1 MSDMGR
7 RKTAYPDMPPR
18 LQPRPCK
25 DGSFNY
31 YYQAGG
37 KKIALGKDLAAAKQE
52 WARLESGGG
61 KSLFPVLAKEY
72 ERKALAG
79 LSVSTQ
85 RHYSAAIE
93 NLREAFA
100 TFTPEDIQPAD
111 VQDYIDRRTK
121 KGAALFEKRVLS
133 ALFKWW
139 RARRLTSA
147 PNPCSGVTLSR
158 SDRRAAG
165 IGRRT
170 KYVTDEEFAAVYAK
184 ADPLLQDC
192 MDLALLT
199 GQRPSDVLTMTRQH
213 IRDGAL
219 WIAQDKT
226 DARLGVR
233 VKGELKS
240 VLERILARPRT
251 VKSMYLIATDDGQR
265 LTYNAMNARFVKA
278 RTAAGQSWQFRDI
291 RAKAATDSP
300 DLKKAQELLGHAT
313 EATTAGVYRRTKGFL
328 VDPLR

>member
-7 RKTAYPDMPPR
+7 KKSRYLDLPPR
-18 LQPRPCK
+18 MTARELSS
-25 DGSFNY
+25 GLAY

-37 KKIALGKDLAAAKQE
+37 KKIPLGSDLSAAKLE
-52 WARLESGGG
+52 WARLEAGGG
-61 KSLFPVLAKEY
+61 KTLLPELAKRFEQ
-72 ERKALAG
+72 AVLPG
-79 LSVSTQ
+79 LSISTQ
-85 RHYSAAIE
+85 RHYRTAI
-93 NLREAFA
+93 NALKDAFA
-100 TFTPEDIQPAD
+100 AFTPEDIEPAD
-111 VQDYIDRRTK
+111 VRDYLRRRTK

-133 ALFKWW
+133 AMFNWW
-139 RARRLTSA
+139 REERITSA
-147 PNPCSGVTLSR
+147 PNPCRGVTLSKGER
-158 SDRRAAG
+158 KAAG

-170 KYVTDEEFAAVYAK
+170 KYVTDAEYQQVYAC
-184 ADPLLQDC
+184 ADWLLQDC

-199 GQRPSDVLTMTRQH
+199 GQRPSDVLTMTRAH
-213 IRDGAL
+213 MRDGAL

-233 VKGELKS
+233 IMGELQR
-240 VLERILARPRT
+240 VLDRILARPR
-251 VKSMYLIATDDGQR
+251 KAASLYLIANDRGQR
-265 LTYNAMNARFVKA
+265 MTYNAMNARFVKA
-278 RTAAGQSWQFRDI
+278 RTKAGATWQFRDL

>member
-1 MSDMGR
+1 MGMGR
-7 RKTAYPDMPPR
+7 RKSRFLDLPPR
-18 LQPRPCK
+18 MTARELSS
-25 DGSFNY
+25 GLAY

-37 KKIALGKDLAAAKQE
+37 KKIPLGTDLPAAKLE

-61 KSLFPVLAKEY
+61 RILVPELCKRFEQAVLPG
-72 ERKALAG
+72 LAI
-79 LSVSTQ
+79 STQ
-85 RHYSAAIE
+85 RHYRTAIKY
-93 NLREAFA
+93 LSDAFSAFA
-100 TFTPEDIQPAD
+100 PEDIEPAD
-111 VQDYIDRRTK
+111 VRDYLRKRSK

-133 ALFKWW
+133 LMFNWW
-139 RARRLTSA
+139 REERITAA
-147 PNPCSGVTLSR
+147 ANPCVGITLSKGER
-158 SDRRAAG
+158 KAAG

-170 KYVTDEEFAAVYAK
+170 KYVTDAEYAQVYAC
-184 ADPLLQDC
+184 ADWLLQDC
-192 MDLALLT
+192 MDIALLT

-213 IRDGAL
+213 IREGAL

-233 VKGELKS
+233 IKGELQR
-240 VLERILARPRT
+240 VLERVLARPRA
-251 VKSMYLIATDDGQR
+251 VASIYLIADAKGQR
-265 LTYNAMNARFVKA
+265 MTYNAMNARFVKA
-278 RTAAGQSWQFRDI
+278 RTAAGASWQFRDL